1 MSINIEKIDEI
12 KSLVLCKLNKQPIG
26 ELPVSFLQT
35 IKRGID
41 EIPEITLKI
50 NKYIN
55 QQDSKKKIE
64 NPMYYEIKNKRYLY
78 VNDEEYFIIDQIKES
93 KISGVK
99 EITAYGGQQILAKFP
114 INIEDIGIQ
123 ILDDDIDNDIYSL
136 NTLLNEVG
144 WSIGH
149 VDTSVLYDAESQP
162 SHPEDNIGVYTE
174 DGERVYIEDGIEIY
188 IEDKIEVPSESNTI
202 VYTENGKRVYTEDGV
217 EVYSEN
223 EIEVNPKGVLK
234 MRWQE
239 SIDNNMLDFIREDI
253 AQQFNCLPIFDATT
267 RTIDLLDLDTLGEEI
282 KICLCKDNYLK
293 NKEKS
298 SDSEDLITLLKLKGS
313 EELDIGR
320 YMPSGYDFITDFS
333 YFKETHEMSDELIQ
347 ALDKYD
353 EIVEVRSEQWRQLTE
368 EKAKKETILNVTR
381 TKWQISI
388 STIECNKRMMDTY
401 ILNNDV
407 VNENR
412 IRVALAKE
420 RDNELILRLQI
431 EDLLKEIDLL
441 QESID
446 NINILCKYPTATDEN
461 GNLIF
466 NKVLLNELLEFIF
479 IDTYSDDSFVD
490 GEAMLEKGRSLLKE
504 KSRPSISISVDSVNF
519 MNRIIDNG
527 FRLKWNGELSFGDIV
542 ILIDEDTGREEFY
555 YFIGFDIDYTNNSLT
570 LEISNKKANR
580 DNAKTI
586 NKWLKEAKKTK
597 ALLTSNKYLFN
608 SIKNNRLNISK
619 DEVR

>member
-1 MSINIEKIDEI
+1 MSINIEKIEEI

-55 QQDSKKKIE
+55 QQDKKKKIE

-78 VNDEEYFIIDQIKES
+78 INDEEYFIIDQIKES

-114 INIEDIGIQ
+114 IEIEDIGIQ
-123 ILDDDIDNDIYSL
+123 LLTNEISQDIYCL
-136 NTLLNEVG
+136 NDFLEEVG
-144 WSIGH
+144 WKLGH
-149 VDTSVLYDAESQP
+149 IDDTVAY
-162 SHPEDNIGVYTE
+162 EDVEN
-174 DGERVYIEDGIEIY
+174 
-188 IEDKIEVPSESNTI
+188 KIE
-202 VYTENGKRVYTEDGV
+202 
-217 EVYSEN
+217 
-223 EIEVNPKGVLK
+223 K

-298 SDSEDLITLLKLKGS
+298 SDSKDLITLLKLKGS

-353 EIVEVRSEQWRQLTE
+353 EIVEIRSEQWRQLTE
-368 EKAKKETILNVTR
+368 EKTKKESELNIAR

-412 IRVALAKE
+412 IRVALAEE
-420 RDNELILRLQI
+420 RDKELILRLKI
-431 EDLLKEIDLL
+431 EDLLEEIDLL

-466 NKVLLNELLEFIF
+466 NEDLLNELLEFIF

-490 GEAMLEKGRSLLKE
+490 GDAMLEKGRNLLEE
-504 KSRPSISISVDSVNF
+504 KSKPSISISVDSVNF

-542 ILIDEDTGREEFY
+542 ILIDEDTGKEEFY
-555 YFIGFDIDYTNNSLT
+555 YFVGFDIDYTTNSLT

-580 DNAKTI
+580 DNVKTI